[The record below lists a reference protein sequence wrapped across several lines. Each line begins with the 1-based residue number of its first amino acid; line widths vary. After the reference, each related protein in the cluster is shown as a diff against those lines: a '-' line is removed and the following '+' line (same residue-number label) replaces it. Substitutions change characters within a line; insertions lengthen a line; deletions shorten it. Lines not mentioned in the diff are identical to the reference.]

1 MSSLSG
7 KLRIPG
13 SGVPDHSV
21 EDNQKLSH
29 ARRASEFYK
38 RFIIIRIYSNWDF
51 IL

>member
-1 MSSLSG
+1 MSSLPG
-7 KLRIPG
+7 RLKIPG
-13 SGVPDHSV
+13 SAVPDHSV

-29 ARRASEFYK
+29 ARRAGEFCK